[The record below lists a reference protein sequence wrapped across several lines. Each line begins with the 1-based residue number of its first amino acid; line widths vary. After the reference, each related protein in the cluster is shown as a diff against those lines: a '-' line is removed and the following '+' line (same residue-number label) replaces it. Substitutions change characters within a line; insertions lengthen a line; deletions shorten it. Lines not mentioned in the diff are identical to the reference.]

1 MNALKGKRIVVS
13 AAFLLAS
20 ASALHAHHSIS
31 MFDISTS
38 VWLEARFTGFDRV
51 NPHTIIQLDETM
63 ADGGARHWSIEGPAA
78 FQLDRRGVTLD
89 SLRPGDVI
97 EVCGFAL
104 KDEFRAARSPE
115 TGRGYPPDFLH
126 GHLLVLPGGEMRAW
140 GSYGKMENCIRPG
153 DSVQS
158 WVDFVNSDAR
168 AHMLWCGSRG
178 FSAVASTAPPGFVA
192 EVDGRIETPCQ

>member
-1 MNALKGKRIVVS
+1 MRTLVS
-13 AAFLLAS
+13 TAAMLVGAG
-20 ASALHAHHSIS
+20 ALHAHHSIS

-38 VWLEARFTGFDRV
+38 VWLEATFAGFDRV
-51 NPHTIIQLDETM
+51 NPHSIVHLEESM
-63 ADGGARHWSIEGPAA
+63 ADGEVRRWSIEGPPA

-89 SLRPGDVI
+89 TLSPGDVI

-104 KDEFRAARSPE
+104 KEEFRAVRSPE
-115 TGRGYPPDFLH
+115 TGSGYPPDFLH

-153 DSVQS
+153 DSVQT
-158 WVDFVNSDAR
+158 WVDFVNSDER
-168 AHMLWCGSRG
+168 AHQLWCGSRA

-192 EVDGRIETPCQ
+192 EVDRRIEVPCG